1 LREMEESK
9 VEPSSHDDDP
19 LNEDAELKYLQV
31 DEGRPNVES
40 IGKGEAEKLMHFT
53 DPSDETFMKQNRY
66 SWDLAIVF
74 EGSTDEKVAH
84 MGARVKDI
92 QAAGLQTRV
101 FRGGAHH
108 QDKIFCKV
116 RAPLSRLQHYADY
129 INRKVLLNQSE
140 AKRIMEA
147 GDPKFGIEP
156 VTLPHDPTFSKI
168 TPYEFIHAKYDT
180 QVPQTLYAPDKN
192 DPLEPYIDHPFRSTL
207 RLQLILSILAARKKE
222 GGAEFD
228 PKILL
233 AHKEIAAIYPLRN
246 LHAIEVLK
254 REWLPWM
261 KAPNQQPLDLIR
273 MYFGEQIALYFA
285 FLGHYTH
292 WLIFISIPG
301 TICGVLTYTVWRE
314 YDSPLSGAF
323 SLIVAVWGILMLEL
337 WKRKQ
342 AHLALEWGMTNI
354 EQEQVDRPEFKGEMK
369 ISPINGQLD
378 CFFSSQKYR
387 KLLKQSAGIILT
399 VLLLVIMIVGVVFWF
414 RFWSIFVSDT
424 AWLNTYGDY
433 IASAMN
439 AVQIQVLDRSYS
451 KLAIYLNDR
460 ENHRTD
466 IQYQDSITAKLFVF
480 KFVNSYASF
489 IYLAF
494 IKTSLEEPYL
504 ATGKSACDPNCIYL
518 LFLNLVIIFGSQ
530 LVVGN
535 LTEVALPYLN
545 AKRKEKKEAAL
556 GSVASSPAEKEFDLE
571 GYDPVMGLLMDY
583 SEVAVQFGYMSLFV
597 AALPLA
603 PLLGLVNNWVEIR
616 SDAFK
621 LLTQTR
627 RPLASPAEDIGTW
640 QAIFNIMGILSVI
653 SNAALICFVKENVF
667 DPDATMADRLWIFV
681 ILQYGMLFLMF
692 CIALAVPD
700 LPEKVAK
707 QLKRQAF
714 IQATVVEKIAMEEE
728 DCFRLLPGVPG
739 EVEVLSA
746 DVPEVVAGLL
756 TAAGLDEYRDVE
768 TSIARHVE
776 SSALYSESKGGLG
789 DWEERKELPSV
800 GAEEGVRKALAV
812 DEEEGDTAGR
822 SRPSSSKGAPVE
834 EERDSSVNTPRSP
847 MRLSLDFLEDE
858 QNSQIRRLT
867 SIPLGKEQ
875 SFMAKLMATNVS
887 TKVAET

>member
-433 IASAMN
+433 IASAMS
-439 AVQIQVLDRSYS
+439 AVQIQVLHMTYT
-451 KLAIYLNDR
+451 KLALYLNDN

-466 IQYQDSITAKLFVF
+466 IQYEDSITAKLFVF
-480 KFVNSYASF
+480 NFVNSYSSF
-489 IYLAF
+489 IYIAF
-494 IKTSLEEPYL
+494 IKTSLEGPYL
-504 ATGKSACDPNCIYL
+504 AEGQSACEQSCIFL
-518 LFLNLVIIFGSQ
+518 LFLNLIIIFGSQ

-535 LTEVALPYLN
+535 LTEVILPYLK
-545 AKRKEKKEAAL
+545 AKKKEKMEAVN
-556 GSVASSPAEKEFDLE
+556 GSTASPAEREFDLE
-571 GYDPVMGLLMDY
+571 NYDPVMGLLMDY
-583 SEVAVQFGYMSLFV
+583 SEVAVQFGYMTLFV
-597 AALPLA
+597 AALPVA

-621 LLTQTR
+621 LLTQVR
-627 RPLASPAEDIGTW
+627 RPLANQAGDIGTW
-640 QAIFNIMGILSVI
+640 QVIFNLMNILSVI
-653 SNAALICFVKENVF
+653 SNAALLCFVKDNIFFE
-667 DPDATMADRLWIFV
+667 DATMSDRFWTFIT
-681 ILQYGMLFLMF
+681 LQYGMLFLMF
-692 CIALAVPD
+692 LIGLAVPD
-700 LPEKVAK
+700 QPGKVTK
-707 QLKRQAF
+707 QLQRQAF

-728 DCFRLLPGVPG
+728 DCFCLLAGVP

-746 DVPEVVAGLL
+746 DAPRGSVGPEEVSLL
-756 TAAGLDEYRDVE
+756 REYRDVE
-768 TSIARHVE
+768 TSIVRDAE
-776 SSALYSESKGGLG
+776 TSILY
-789 DWEERKELPSV
+789 
-800 GAEEGVRKALAV
+800 AEEESVL
-812 DEEEGDTAGR
+812 
-822 SRPSSSKGAPVE
+822 
-834 EERDSSVNTPRSP
+834 ERR
-847 MRLSLDFLEDE
+847 MRA
-858 QNSQIRRLT
+858 IR
-867 SIPLGKEQ
+867 Q
-875 SFMAKLMATNVS
+875 KL
-887 TKVAET
+887 VAEQMVEPLQ